1 MEVKIN
7 SKTVEVASGIT
18 LAEALIA
25 NNIATKGI
33 AVAVN
38 ETVIPKNCYDK
49 HNLHQ
54 GDEIII
60 IKAFYGG

>member
-1 MEVKIN
+1 MKVILN
-7 SKTVEVASGIT
+7 NTAVELPDQCT
-18 LAEALIA
+18 LAQALA
-25 NNIATKGI
+25 LHNIPATGI

-38 ETVIPKNCYDK
+38 DRVIRKAD
-49 HNLHQ
+49 HATHTLHQ